1 MANTFRVKTKANVS
15 NLDFNKIYTTPESTT
30 TVILGMT
37 LTNKSLNVVKVTVKL
52 GSVTIDEIRDR
63 FEYTNNGDGVGTDN
77 LILEPDTLLF
87 GELPNVNDANDV
99 TGSETNDFLLMETS
113 KREQN
118 EPVSLLHDVPIP
130 SGSSLEMFAGQ
141 KLNLQQRDTIL
152 VKCDTGESLDFA
164 LSILEIS

>member
-1 MANTFRVKTKANVS
+1 
-15 NLDFNKIYTTPESTT
+15 
-30 TVILGMT
+30 
-37 LTNKSLNVVKVTVKL
+37 
-52 GSVTIDEIRDR
+52 
-63 FEYTNNGDGVGTDN
+63 
-77 LILEPDTLLF
+77 
-87 GELPNVNDANDV
+87 
-99 TGSETNDFLLMETS
+99 METS

-141 KLNLQQRDTIL
+141 KLNLQQSDTIL